1 MKALTLWRPWPVA
14 IFFLQPKYRKDVE
27 NRGWKLPKR
36 FVGERIAIHAGN
48 RLDNQAFKQWIYI
61 IEPYPSEVLDLL
73 QKWRALSEIKG
84 IIGTVVFGESI
95 PMSRCDSRWASGPEC
110 WPIIDPIPL
119 SEPIPCRGAQGLW
132 EVPPDIAQQT
142 TSATACTTCADN

>member
-14 IFFLQPKYRKDVE
+14 IFFLQSKYRKDVE

-48 RLDNQAFKQWIYI
+48 RFDNNAFKEWLYI
-61 IEPYPSEVLDLL
+61 IEPYPSQVLDLL
-73 QKWRALSEIKG
+73 QKWKALSEIKG
-84 IIGTVVFGESI
+84 IIGTVVFEESI
-95 PMSRCDSRWASGPEC
+95 PAGSCSSPWASGPEC

-119 SEPIPCRGAQGLW
+119 KKPIPCNGAQRFW
-132 EVPPDIAQQT
+132 DVPLEIEKEIQRELE
-142 TSATACTTCADN
+142 NK